1 MGRKGKKADYY
12 DFYSKKGD
20 FYFENGDYIKALS
33 CYNKSLSEKKS
44 DYLYFKLGLMYAV
57 GEDYEKALEYLKKAY
72 ELKNNYVTLWI
83 VGTVYSEIGDDEKAL
98 EYLKKAY
105 ELNSGSYELLTALG
119 DKYEVNGEYENAICH
134 YKKAYEI
141 SGKDEILVDI
151 GCVYIYSDDYEKAL
165 EYLKKAYNPDSTDYR
180 LIWSLGI
187 AYLYSGDGENAIE
200 YLKKAYEFKL
210 DDYTILSQLG
220 TAYFNTG
227 DYKNALKYMEESKK
241 LNPTNYEIFLTLGE
255 IYLEIE
261 DPDNALEYLKKAYE
275 FKDNDKDKEY
285 ILENIVNVYI
295 YKKDYKNA
303 LEYLKK
309 AYELNNT
316 NYKVI
321 GRLGGVYLIL
331 DDYINS
337 LEFFKKARTL
347 NSEDYEICKFLGIS
361 YLCNKEYEN
370 ALKYLEESKKLNPKN
385 YTVYVS
391 LGDLYLERK
400 ENENAIKNYSK
411 SISFNK
417 NVSAY
422 VNRGIAYSNMGN
434 FKNALEDGLNALKY
448 FDDDQYSKR
457 DRAVIYYNIAEY
469 LIPDEKYAESW
480 NYYKKALKIDF
491 ELVKKNQ
498 DEYSSIFAYIYE
510 NILNDKNEAECISIF
525 GHLCKI
531 IIRVKNFKK
540 ERLVEKGNLV
550 HYTKPH
556 VLELFIEK
564 NSKFHLYD
572 ASYMNDPEEGKLLLD
587 IAKHVKSPLKKF
599 YPRKKESNEFRTFIG
614 SFLPSEC
621 KDKLF
626 LWRTYGKDKNGGEAK
641 GACIE
646 IEESFFDHEKH
657 NVLNNLIM
665 EQNIENGSFSGTKQS
680 AVDKTPLNIYRVV
693 YEKLNDEDG
702 KIKSL
707 LADINEDLTGLL
719 KYTKFKKPIGILVR
733 SIMDEVTYLVKSVN
747 YKEEE
752 EVRAIITYKIDNP
765 HIQTDNNV
773 SPPRLYVEIDK
784 ELKKYISSVVIGPR
798 VENKGEWKVYLD
810 YHKIPTKISDCKFK

>member
-1 MGRKGKKADYY
+1 M
-12 DFYSKKGD
+12 
-20 FYFENGDYIKALS
+20 
-33 CYNKSLSEKKS
+33 SEKKS
-44 DYLYFKLGLMYAV
+44 YKSYFKLGIMYSF
-57 GEDYEKALEYLKKAY
+57 GEDHDKALEYLKKAY
-72 ELKNNYVTLWI
+72 ELKNNNYVTLLAI
-83 VGTVYSEIGDDEKAL
+83 GIVYSESGDHDKAL

-105 ELNSGSYELLTALG
+105 ELNDSRYELLTALG
-119 DKYEVNGEYENAICH
+119 DEYVFKDDYENAVSH
-134 YKKAYEI
+134 YKKAYELN
-141 SGKDEILVDI
+141 DDNNILKDI
-151 GCVYIYSDDYEKAL
+151 GSAYLYNEDYENAIF
-165 EYLKKAYNPDSTDYR
+165 YLKKAYNVNNSDYF
-180 LIWSLGI
+180 IAWSLGS
-187 AYLYSGDGENAIE
+187 AYLYNEDYENAIF
-200 YLKKAYEFKL
+200 YLKKAYEL
-210 DDYTILSQLG
+210 NADTYTIPMELG
-220 TAYFNTG
+220 TAYFNNG
-227 DYKNALKYMEESKK
+227 DHKNALKYLEESKK
-241 LNPTNYEIFLTLGE
+241 LNPADYTIFLTLGE
-255 IYLEIE
+255 VYLEIE
-261 DPDNALEYLKKAYE
+261 DPDA
-275 FKDNDKDKEY
+275 
-285 ILENIVNVYI
+285 
-295 YKKDYKNA
+295 A

-309 AYELNNT
+309 AYELNDTNNNREYTLGKIENVYIYKKDYENAINYLKKAYELNNT
-316 NYKVI
+316 DYKLTA
-321 GRLGGVYLIL
+321 RLGGLYLL
-331 DDYINS
+331 LEDYVNS
-337 LEFFKKARTL
+337 LEFFKKAKAL
-347 NSEDYEICKFLGIS
+347 NSEDYEICRFLGVG
-361 YLCNKEYEN
+361 YLYNEDYEN

-385 YTVYVS
+385 YTVYIS

-411 SISFNK
+411 SISLEK
-417 NVSAY
+417 NIAAY